1 MTLAPRVQ
9 VYTQLSCNALHRR
22 QLYGPSGIPSNH
34 SLTPTLA
41 PEYIAPSSS
50 PVYFPHFS
58 NSRGYNGA
66 EVPWQFLSQDCL
78 SDPAVQS
85 GAASLQ
91 TTMATIMG
99 ILSVCSTTWW
109 GHYGQK
115 HGRTKVLAA
124 STLGVLFTDTPSFI
138 PSPFHGLSR
147 PFTVTS
153 RSRSHLPHRHT
164 FRVMVTNFSYL
175 HLSWRASLVVRQLSR
190 LQSQHMYPTAPL
202 TAHALTYFR
211 GSWACP
217 MSAFRSDQL

>member
-1 MTLAPRVQ
+1 MTIAPRVQ

-22 QLYGPSGIPSNH
+22 QHYGLPGNILPSNY
-34 SLTPTLA
+34 SLLPTLA
-41 PEYIAPSSS
+41 PEYIAPPSS
-50 PVYFPHFS
+50 PLYFPHFS
-58 NSRGYNGA
+58 NSRGHNGA

-124 STLGVLFTDTPSFI
+124 PTLGLLCTYTPSFMPF
-138 PSPFHGLSR
+138 PS
-147 PFTVTS
+147 TV
-153 RSRSHLPHRHT
+153 SHVH
-164 FRVMVTNFSYL
+164 
-175 HLSWRASLVVRQLSR
+175 
-190 LQSQHMYPTAPL
+190 SQ
-202 TAHALTYFR
+202 
-211 GSWACP
+211 
-217 MSAFRSDQL
+217 